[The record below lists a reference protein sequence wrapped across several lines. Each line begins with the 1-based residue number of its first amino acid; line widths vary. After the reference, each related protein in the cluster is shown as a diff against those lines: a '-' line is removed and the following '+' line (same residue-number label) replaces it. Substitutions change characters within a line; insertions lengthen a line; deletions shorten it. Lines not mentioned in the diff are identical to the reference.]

1 MSVRSGQTGSTCSAP
16 SYWAE
21 GSDDLPVPN
30 HAGYSHFIDNVPA
43 ILWRANAQTL
53 QFTLV
58 SRNAET
64 LLGYP
69 TREWGE
75 PSFWIKHLYTED
87 REYVLDRRAK
97 AAKDGELYDIEY
109 RLTAPDGR

>member
-1 MSVRSGQTGSTCSAP
+1 MSGRSGQTGSTSAAP
-16 SYWAE
+16 NYWAE
-21 GSDDLPVPN
+21 GSNDLSVSN
-30 HAGYSHFIDNVPA
+30 GGAYFIGNVPA

-53 QFTLV
+53 QFTSV

-69 TREWGE
+69 TQEWAE
-75 PSFWIKHLYTED
+75 PSFWIEHLSTED
-87 REYVLDRRAK
+87 REYVLDCRAR

-109 RLTAPDGR
+109 RLTAHDGR